1 MLPFDPFRRIER
13 SIRRVRD
20 AVLVR
25 PASNMWAVQREVS
38 KQYPMLVQDFGDH
51 RMVFDPN
58 DDPIGKAILELGSW
72 HRPQFESILAALREA
87 GRLTD
92 GKIFLDVGANI
103 GTQTIY
109 ALASGA
115 FSRVIA
121 IEPDAANARTLQ
133 MNALLNGFED
143 RVDIVRAAAGAEMG
157 TLYLNGHA
165 TNSGGH
171 KVANAPNGGKS
182 VPVKVVTIDSVLRD
196 RRLDPSD
203 LGLVWIDVEGFEAEA
218 AAGMSPVVERAIPLC
233 IEFNAH
239 VYGRGKSREFFSH
252 LAEHYAMAAVV
263 SDQQIKF
270 RPIAELSTPERTADI
285 LFA

>member
-1 MLPFDPFRRIER
+1 MLPFNPLRRIER
-13 SIRRVRD
+13 SIRLVRD

-25 PASNMWAVQREVS
+25 PASTMWAVRREVS

-51 RMVFDPN
+51 RMAFNPN
-58 DDPIGKAILELGSW
+58 DDPIGRTILQHGSW
-72 HRPQFESILAALREA
+72 HRPQFENILASLRDI
-87 GRLTD
+87 GRITD
-92 GKIFLDVGANI
+92 PKIFLDVGANI

-121 IEPDAANARTLQ
+121 IEPDDANARTLQ

-157 TLYLNGHA
+157 TLYLNA
-165 TNSGGH
+165 NTTNSGGH
-171 KVANAPNGGKS
+171 KVTNTSNGDKS
-182 VPVKVVTIDSVLRD
+182 VPVKVVTIESVLRN
-196 RRLDPSD
+196 RRLDPAD

-218 AAGMSPVVERAIPLC
+218 VAGMSPVVERAIPLC

-239 VYGRGKSREFFSH
+239 VYGRIKSREFFSY
-252 LAEHYAMAAVV
+252 LAEHYVVAAIV
-263 SDQQIKF
+263 SDRQIEF
-270 RPIAELSTPERTADI
+270 RPIAELCTPERTVDI

>member
-1 MLPFDPFRRIER
+1 
-13 SIRRVRD
+13 
-20 AVLVR
+20 
-25 PASNMWAVQREVS
+25 
-38 KQYPMLVQDFGDH
+38 MLVQDFGDH